1 MPRDVFV
8 IAPVTTGFFAVLPI
22 GELLIWLWL
31 VISAEIVVVLIL
43 RRECLAHFAPPTVA
57 IQDED
62 VIRLL
67 RQVVPN
73 LRSRQPQSV
82 IEAQERW
89 CEAAEARRHATGHR
103 RKAF

>member
-1 MPRDVFV
+1 
-8 IAPVTTGFFAVLPI
+8 
-22 GELLIWLWL
+22 
-31 VISAEIVVVLIL
+31 
-43 RRECLAHFAPPTVA
+43 
-57 IQDED
+57 
-62 VIRLL
+62 L